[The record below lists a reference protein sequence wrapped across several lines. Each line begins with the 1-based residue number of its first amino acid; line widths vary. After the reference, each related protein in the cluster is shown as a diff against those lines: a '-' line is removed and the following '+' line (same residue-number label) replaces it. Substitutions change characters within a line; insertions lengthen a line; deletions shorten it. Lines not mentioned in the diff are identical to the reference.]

1 MIDRLLVGRR
11 VYNKE
16 FYDAGKTS
24 MFLAF
29 MGISEGAIPFALENP
44 MFVIP
49 LYVISA
55 IIGSLTAILLGAV
68 QWFPESAI
76 WAWPL
81 VEGLPQ
87 YILGIL
93 VGSVIIAI
101 VNVFYRNYQ
110 IKNGK
115 IQVDD
120 DDEI

>member
-1 MIDRLLVGRR
+1 
-11 VYNKE
+11 
-16 FYDAGKTS
+16 
-24 MFLAF
+24 
-29 MGISEGAIPFALENP
+29 

>member
-1 MIDRLLVGRR
+1 
-11 VYNKE
+11 
-16 FYDAGKTS
+16 

-44 MFVIP
+44 VFVIP
-49 LYVISA
+49 LYVVSA

-81 VEGLPQ
+81 VSGLPQ
-87 YILGIL
+87 YMLGIL
-93 VGSVIIAI
+93 VGSVLIAVI
-101 VNVFYRNYQ
+101 NVLYRNHQ

-120 DDEI
+120 EDEI